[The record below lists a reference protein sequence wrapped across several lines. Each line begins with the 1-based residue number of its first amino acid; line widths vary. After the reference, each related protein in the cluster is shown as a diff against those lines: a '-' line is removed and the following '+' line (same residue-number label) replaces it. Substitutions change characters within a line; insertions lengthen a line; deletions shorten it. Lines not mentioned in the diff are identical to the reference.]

1 MADARPSYPEL
12 PAIGV
17 AAEALC
23 AALKRAAGEYEKTAG
38 YSNGHEICWA
48 MGGFVAQLRRVPAF
62 RAELERRA
70 CLVGQK
76 AAQGTAYAWAKS
88 GAPARCVQRLANTE
102 EPRPAKDPSVEET
115 LSESRPA
122 RQRES
127 DCVQGHLLAQIAEE
141 RRNLERLFKD
151 DHFDGSGADL
161 EALSRWK
168 DECDRILADVG
179 RPGLEAD
186 GCWHL
191 VHVYEAIYG
200 QAPDE
205 RRDAVAW
212 AKAAVTGGRLGR
224 GVLEEIRRATE
235 GLVEWSSKLGSSR
248 SDDRGK
254 NRTRDAQLWYFTEDP
269 PAESEFRFGT
279 LEGTL
284 KELARWLHLDQR
296 VLKEENGTRWWIAKV
311 HGKRWRIWF
320 PNEQAYTRADA
331 RRAAEAN
338 RA

>member
-23 AALKRAAGEYEKTAG
+23 AALERALGEYEKRAG

-62 RAELERRA
+62 WAELERRA

-76 AAQGTAYAWAKS
+76 TAQGTAYARAKTR
-88 GAPARCVQRLANTE
+88 APTQCTERSSETEQPCLVEEPGVQETIP
-102 EPRPAKDPSVEET
+102 EPRPEREA
-115 LSESRPA
+115 
-122 RQRES
+122 ES

-141 RRNLERLFKD
+141 RANLERLLE
-151 DHFDGSGADL
+151 HNLFDGTGAEI
-161 EALSRWK
+161 EALSQWK
-168 DECDRILADVG
+168 DECDKILADVG
-179 RPGLEAD
+179 RTGLETD

-191 VHVYEAIYG
+191 VHVYGAVYG
-200 QAPDE
+200 QVPDD
-205 RRDAVAW
+205 RRDVAAW
-212 AKAAVTGGRLGR
+212 AKNAVTDGRLGR
-224 GVLEEIRRATE
+224 EVLEGIRRAAE

-248 SDDRGK
+248 SDDQVK
-254 NRTRDAQLWYFTEDP
+254 SRTRDARLWYFTENP
-269 PAESEFRFGT
+269 PADSKFEFGT

-320 PNEQAYTRADA
+320 PNEHAYARAGA
-331 RRAAEAN
+331 RRAAESN